1 MRSVS
6 LSLCHMK
13 ITIKVDI
20 DETTGYWS
28 VDTTSKDPWGS
39 SGNEIS
45 DILDSVE
52 CGVKWEMM
60 KKNLLVESESQP
72 GDITWK
78 DFPIL
83 GIK

>member
-6 LSLCHMK
+6 LYLRLMK

-20 DETTGYWS
+20 DETTGDWS

-45 DILDSVE
+45 DVLDSVE
-52 CGVKWEMM
+52 CSVKWEMM
-60 KKNLLVESESQP
+60 KKNLLTESEP
-72 GDITWK
+72 GNITWK
-78 DFPIL
+78 EFDTD
-83 GIK
+83 

>member
-6 LSLCHMK
+6 LYLRHMK

-28 VDTTSKDPWGS
+28 VDTTSRDPWGS

-45 DILDSVE
+45 DVLNEVE

-60 KKNLLVESESQP
+60 KKGLLVESESQP

-78 DFPIL
+78 DFPIP